1 MTDYLLLPLTFL
13 CSFLGTWLII
23 QLGKSQHWLDQ
34 PNSRSSHSIP
44 TPTSGGV
51 AFVLVFILAS
61 LLAFRASSPGFNV
74 VLVLILCACIAAL
87 GLADDIIKLG
97 ISTRILSQFLVVAG
111 ALAIF
116 GVPAIPL
123 FGFYVESGW
132 AGYMLLTLILIWF
145 INLFNF
151 MDGLDGIAASQVI
164 FICLSVF
171 VITSNNSNAEY
182 HTMLL
187 LLVAAVG
194 GFLLFN
200 VAPARIFMGDIGSN
214 FLAFALIVAGLA
226 STTLGITNVWVWSIL
241 ASIFIVD
248 ATYTLLARMLR
259 RETWYFAHR
268 THAYQ
273 LAAVY
278 FNSHGKVV
286 ISVTLINCCWL
297 LPLAWWSHLQPQW
310 GLALTLIAWTP
321 LIIAVRLIR
330 QLLLDR
336 QNESQTET

>member
-1 MTDYLLLPLTFL
+1 MTDYLFLPLTFL

-51 AFVLVFILAS
+51 AFVLVFIIAS
-61 LLAFRASSPGFNV
+61 LLVFRASSPGFNV

-123 FGFYVESGW
+123 FDFYFESGW
-132 AGYMLLTLILIWF
+132 VGYMLLTLILIWF

-164 FICLSVF
+164 FICLSVY
-171 VITSNNSNAEY
+171 VVTSNDSNAEY
-182 HTMLL
+182 HNLLL

-200 VAPARIFMGDIGSN
+200 VAPARVFMGDIGSN
-214 FLAFALIVAGLA
+214 FLAFVLIVAGLA
-226 STTLGITNVWVWSIL
+226 STTTGITNVWVWSIL

-259 RETWYFAHR
+259 GETWYFAHR

-278 FNSHGKVV
+278 LNSHGKVV
-286 ISVTLINCCWL
+286 IAVTLINCGWL
-297 LPLAWWSHLQPQW
+297 LPLAWWSHLEPQW
-310 GLALTLIAWTP
+310 GLALTLFAWAP
-321 LIIAVRLIR
+321 LIIVVGLIR
-330 QLLLDR
+330 HSLLDR
-336 QNESQTET
+336 QSDSQTEN